1 MQEELLRLVH
11 DAGSLHSRLV
21 LIVGGSAE
29 QRSALLSSASASLA
43 APVVSLGVAF
53 ARRVAALPPRQ
64 RSLQATSCL
73 RETVDS
79 ALAPSAPALLDRT
92 EVLFDAGLK
101 LDALDALRRL
111 SHARTVVAVWPGEL
125 RNGRL
130 IYAPANHPE
139 HCDHPVSGCLVHQL
153 H

>member
-1 MQEELLRLVH
+1 MLDDLLRLVH

-29 QRSALLSSASASLA
+29 QRSALLSTASASLGV
-43 APVVSLGVAF
+43 PVVSLGIDF
-53 ARRVAALPPRQ
+53 ARRAAALPTRQ

-73 RETVDS
+73 RETVDA
-79 ALAPSAPALLDRT
+79 ALAPSAPALLDRI
-92 EVLFDAGLK
+92 EILFDASLK
-101 LDALDALRRL
+101 LDALDALKRL
-111 SHARTVVAVWPGEL
+111 SHARTVLAAWPGEL

-130 IYAPANHPE
+130 TYAPANHPE

>member
-1 MQEELLRLVH
+1 MLNDLLELVH

-21 LIVGGSAE
+21 LIVGGSAS
-29 QRSALLSSASASLA
+29 QRTALLSTASASLGV
-43 APVVSLGVAF
+43 PVVPLGIDF
-53 ARRVAALPPRQ
+53 ARRAAALSTRQ

-73 RETVDS
+73 RATVD
-79 ALAPSAPALLDRT
+79 AAFAPTAPALLDRV
-92 EVLFDAGLK
+92 EVLFDASLK
-101 LDALDALRRL
+101 LDALDALKRL
-111 SHARTVVAVWPGEL
+111 SHARTVLAAWPGEL

-130 IYAPANHPE
+130 TYAPANHPE